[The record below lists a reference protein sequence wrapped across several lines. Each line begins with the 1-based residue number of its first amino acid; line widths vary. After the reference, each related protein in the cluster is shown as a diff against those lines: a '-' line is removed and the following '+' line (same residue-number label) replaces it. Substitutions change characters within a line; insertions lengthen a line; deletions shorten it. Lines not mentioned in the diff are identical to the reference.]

1 VSLETAPIGT
11 NNDSGDRSDLRA
23 ARAGRSRSRSKIV
36 DWSISVVLALAS
48 LLLGVWIAPQHATVS
63 PIDEYIYIDYL
74 AKVPT
79 QIMVHKGEDTGSYA
93 RLYLSCHGVRTIGY
107 YPESFCKHWVA
118 SDVARMP
125 NSGKTTADIYTPLY
139 FGATWL
145 MAQPLQLFGIHDITE
160 AGRLTGWTW
169 LAAAA
174 ILLYLSLRRLRVHP
188 ATAGGL
194 GLLMVGS
201 LSAYWSNTYISTDAT
216 SLLAGS
222 LMLFGLTMLSRP
234 GRRGAIL
241 FVVFAV
247 LMTAAKL
254 QNVMAVGAAAL
265 ILLIMAANDA
275 FRGHGAWRER
285 TREFFRDRRI
295 LIAVIAVVASL
306 LVQVA
311 WILIDNALVVGTVAD
326 QGISTPFGKKAALAE
341 VFKFFPGVANGAI
354 QPSSVGFAASIA
366 ATLMTWVIVAGVLG
380 LLAVAKRG
388 SQHEALALGSFV
400 VALLAGPLL
409 AVATIAASG
418 QYFSLPPRYGMS
430 LLAFFL
436 ACAGVL
442 FTRSVWTRYLAPAV
456 GLASYVAVM
465 SIPG

>member
-1 VSLETAPIGT
+1 MSLETTSSDI
-11 NNDSGDRSDLRA
+11 DRPEADASRPG
-23 ARAGRSRSRSKIV
+23 RFRSRPRLI
-36 DWSISVVLALAS
+36 DTILCVVLGLAS
-48 LLLGVWIAPQHATVS
+48 LLLGVWITPQHATVS
-63 PIDEYIYIDYL
+63 PIDEYVYIDYL

-79 QIMVHKGEDTGSYA
+79 QIIVHKGEETGQYA
-93 RLYLSCHGVRTIGY
+93 RLYLSCHGVRTIGF
-107 YPESFCKHWVA
+107 YPDSFCEHWTA
-118 SDVARMP
+118 ADVARMP
-125 NSGKTTADIYTPLY
+125 NTGKTTADLYTPLY

-145 MAQPLQLFGIHDITE
+145 MAQPLRLFGITDITE

-169 LAAAA
+169 LAAGA

-188 ATAGGL
+188 ATAAGL

-241 FVVFAV
+241 FVVFGV
-247 LMTAAKL
+247 LVTLAKL
-254 QNVMAVGAAAL
+254 QNLMAVAAAVL

-275 FRGHGAWRER
+275 FRSEGVWRER
-285 TREFFRDRRI
+285 TRTFFRDRRV
-295 LIAVIAVVASL
+295 LIGAIALVASL
-306 LVQVA
+306 VGQVI
-311 WILIDNALVVGTVAD
+311 WILIRNALTVGTFPD
-326 QGISTPFGKKAALAE
+326 QGVSTPFGKKAFVDE

-354 QPSSVGFAASIA
+354 QPSQVGFAAVIA

-380 LLAVAKRG
+380 LLAASKRG
-388 SQHEALALGSFV
+388 TQHEALALGSFV
-400 VALLAGPLL
+400 VALLAGPIL
-409 AVATIAASG
+409 AVANIAVSG
-418 QYFSLPPRYGMS
+418 YYFSLPPRYGMS
-430 LLAFFL
+430 LIPFFL

-442 FTRSVWTRYLAPAV
+442 FTRAVWTRYLAPAV